1 MTQYEELLQKYDK
14 LQKELYETMSKLYQ
28 TSDGYHYKITS
39 ICYGMKR
46 TQEFINAWEA
56 QGFIDESMG
65 GENYIIDKV
74 ESDNPEWNT
83 NLD

>member
-1 MTQYEELLQKYDK
+1 MTQYKEL
-14 LQKELYETMSKLYQ
+14 LQKELYETMSKLHQ

-46 TQEFINAWEA
+46 TQKFINAWEA
-56 QGFIDESMG
+56 QRFIDESMG

-74 ESDNPEWNT
+74 ESDNPEWYT